1 MAKQNRVSLLEF
13 VNPSRHYLTMSVGL
27 IATLCL
33 ALGYAFVSASAS
45 LDSVQRWFFILFLAV
60 FACLGL
66 ISSVWLVLRQSRKLS
81 VSRKDDEIGWKI
93 MSAERQQ
100 QKLNLE
106 IIELAR
112 ILSTPANQISD
123 LRSAYIVAE
132 DLALRHIE
140 KESQMPLMRHISF
153 ADVEFDAVLINQE
166 IIKCVEVTFLVTPDV
181 SREKI
186 ASILRKVETL
196 KKKLDVIRPH
206 TKLVLL
212 LAVVTQLDRPGEA
225 ELRSTLGDKFAET
238 PVDTDIRLFDFE
250 ELQKI
255 FTTE

>member
-1 MAKQNRVSLLEF
+1 MAKQNRISLLEF
-13 VNPSRHYLTMSVGL
+13 VNPSRNYLMAVIGL
-27 IATLCL
+27 IAVLCL
-33 ALGYAFVSASAS
+33 ALGYTFVSASAS
-45 LDSVQRWFFILFLAV
+45 LDSVQKWFFILFLAI
-60 FACLGL
+60 FACIGL
-66 ISSVWLVLRQSRKLS
+66 FSSVWLVLRQSRKLS
-81 VSRKDDEIGWKI
+81 VSRKDGEIGWKI
-93 MSAERQQ
+93 MTAERQQ
-100 QKLNLE
+100 RKLNLQ
-106 IIELAR
+106 INELAR
-112 ILSTPANQISD
+112 ILSIPANQMSD

-140 KESQMPLMRHISF
+140 KESQIPLMRHISF

-181 SREKI
+181 SEEKI

-212 LAVVTQLDRPGEA
+212 LAIVTQLDRTGEA
-225 ELRSTLGDKFAET
+225 KLRSTLGDKFTET
-238 PVDTDIRLFDFE
+238 PVDIDIRLFDFE